1 MLYGTSDDSQ
11 GIISFSLINDA
22 RSLLEDPSDPTEEV
36 IIDVVTN
43 PDKHDPNAPGTDF
56 IRTVNGHR
64 GGSDIER
71 TANMAVLGG
80 TMQATLMAVQS
91 TSDALEQ
98 RMGTE
103 QLVPNLITASNGQGS
118 NLWLNPIYVSHDSD
132 GFATQHSS
140 YGAEIDLYG
149 LSLGADY
156 THASGWRFGAMF
168 NLGQG
173 DSDGQGLGEHISN
186 DFDYFGGSLY
196 AGKTW
201 SNFTLS
207 GAVSYK
213 F

>member
-1 MLYGTSDDSQ
+1 MLYRTSDDSQ

-118 NLWLNPIYVSHDSD
+118 NLWLNPIYVSHDGLEAQYQDSLFV
-132 GFATQHSS
+132 GLNLGYTGSS
-140 YGAEIDLYG
+140 NFDELG
-149 LSLGADY
+149 LSA
-156 THASGWRFGAMF
+156 
-168 NLGQG
+168 
-173 DSDGQGLGEHISN
+173 I
-186 DFDYFGGSLY
+186 
-196 AGKTW
+196 
-201 SNFTLS
+201 
-207 GAVSYK
+207 VSYK